1 MGATPRAKRNMDSG
15 PPTALFSFDRD
26 RERDMAERAAAT
38 RPEWLQARYR
48 LIDEVLAYRRTGAL
62 TPDLLAAC
70 EAERK
75 AAPWCRSQGLHRL
88 VQLCADGHAVAATQL
103 DSLMMSNDWRTRFAA
118 LDACLQCCGDESSA
132 RGLVKRGLSDRSR
145 RVRELAASQ
154 TLYRHLCVAA
164 LDLEA
169 AATDAPGDAEAK
181 DLFSYLYYLRR
192 NELSGTRGVYGGTR
206 EEAGDCE
213 RLWNAFRTERRR

>member
-88 VQLCADGHAVAATQL
+88 VQLCADGHAVAATAMQPE
-103 DSLMMSNDWRTRFAA
+103 R
-118 LDACLQCCGDESSA
+118 
-132 RGLVKRGLSDRSR
+132 
-145 RVRELAASQ
+145 LAARTVS
-154 TLYRHLCVAA
+154 RAA
-164 LDLEA
+164 RTMDF
-169 AATDAPGDAEAK
+169 TGYAPG
-181 DLFSYLYYLRR
+181 YWPQ
-192 NELSGTRGVYGGTR
+192 G
-206 EEAGDCE
+206 
-213 RLWNAFRTERRR
+213 